1 MYCACIYMQRSAATW
16 RSNGR
21 PYPFSNA
28 ILGPRMRHTIFAFII
43 ALLVTLVFPSVRTDA
58 AGNETRSRPSTAIL
72 QSTHSYETLLD
83 RLREAVTN
91 NGMAIVAEA
100 SASQG
105 AAKRGIEIPGNAV
118 VMVFRNDFAVGMLAA
133 SGPAGIEAPLR
144 FYVTENANGTSTLTY
159 QVPSAVFAPYGSAGL
174 DALARELDSIF
185 EKIAREAVLR

>member
-1 MYCACIYMQRSAATW
+1 
-16 RSNGR
+16 
-21 PYPFSNA
+21 
-28 ILGPRMRHTIFAFII
+28 MRHTIFAFII
-43 ALLVTLVFPSVRTDA
+43 ALLVALVFPSERTDA

-91 NGMAIVAEA
+91 NGMTIVAEA

-118 VMVFRNDFAVGMLAA
+118 VMVFRNDFAVRMLAA